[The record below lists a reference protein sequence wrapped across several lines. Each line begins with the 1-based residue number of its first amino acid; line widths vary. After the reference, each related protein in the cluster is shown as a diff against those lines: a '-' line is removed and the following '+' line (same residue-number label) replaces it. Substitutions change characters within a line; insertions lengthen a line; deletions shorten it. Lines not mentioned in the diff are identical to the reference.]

1 MKISLPINNIRV
13 KDDTVPVDMI
23 RIFPK
28 CCDVK
33 IYLAV
38 LSMSFFSLSL
48 SDVISGAVFTLA
60 VKNKGLF
67 VFYNGVP
74 KIELDENY

>member
-1 MKISLPINNIRV
+1 MSLPINNIRV

-33 IYLAV
+33 IYRAV
-38 LSMSFFSLSL
+38 SYMSSFFSLSL
-48 SDVISGAVFTLA
+48 SGVISGAVFTLA
-60 VKNKGLF
+60 VINKELF

-74 KIELDENY
+74 KIERDENY